1 MTIQEIEKAISQLPA
16 KDLAELVSWIHEHH
30 HDLWEQQ
37 IEQDLESGRLDSLL
51 SEVEREYAAGA
62 AKSL

>member
-1 MTIQEIEKAISQLPA
+1 MTIQEIEKAISQLPP

-30 HDLWEQQ
+30 HDVWDRQ

-62 AKSL
+62 AKPL